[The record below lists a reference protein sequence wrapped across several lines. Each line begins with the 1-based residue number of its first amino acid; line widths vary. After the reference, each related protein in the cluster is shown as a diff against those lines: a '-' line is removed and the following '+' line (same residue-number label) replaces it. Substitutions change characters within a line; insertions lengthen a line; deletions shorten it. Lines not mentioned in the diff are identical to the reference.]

1 MYRSNPGDSRCHY
14 QLLLCS
20 ASAATELTCRSSR
33 NTSSTRWTVNTV
45 YIAHDTIKAYSEGLW
60 VQHFLYPA
68 EKFTRT
74 PHPTPAQKPTKPAT
88 DDDTRRRLRSASSHK
103 LIVRRSRLTTAGD
116 RAFGVAPPPPPMEQ
130 SPYWRHLCIIFA
142 TFQETS
148 ENLNP
153 STAAIVRITF
163 TNFVTCSWSVSL
175 TSG

>member
-74 PHPTPAQKPTKPAT
+74 PHPTPAPKAHQTGNRWRHTTTSSVCLITQADCASFPSYNGRWSSL
-88 DDDTRRRLRSASSHK
+88 RRR
-103 LIVRRSRLTTAGD
+103 
-116 RAFGVAPPPPPMEQ
+116 
-130 SPYWRHLCIIFA
+130 SPSPAYG
-142 TFQETS
+142 T
-148 ENLNP
+148 
-153 STAAIVRITF
+153 
-163 TNFVTCSWSVSL
+163 VSL
-175 TSG
+175 LTSSLHHLWHFSGNVWKP